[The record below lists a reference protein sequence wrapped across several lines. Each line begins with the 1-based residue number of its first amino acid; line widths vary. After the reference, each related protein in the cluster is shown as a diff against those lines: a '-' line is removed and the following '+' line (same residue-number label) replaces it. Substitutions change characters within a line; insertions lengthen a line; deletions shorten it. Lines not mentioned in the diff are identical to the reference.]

1 MPFPLNLAPMK
12 LSRIDRYFDSGEDL
26 QPVLEK
32 ARKILALSKHC
43 VDLLPPELASQLR
56 GANIREETLVLL
68 AANPAA
74 AAKLKLLAGS
84 LSESLLQL
92 GSKVKG
98 VSVRVQPSTGPGPV
112 VAAHKTAA
120 LSPAALTS
128 LADLRAALPDSPA
141 RLALDRLLAGEGA
154 AQNAASSRSPKSSR
168 REKSTRPS
176 TT

>member
-1 MPFPLNLAPMK
+1 MK

-43 VDLLPPELASQLR
+43 VDLLPPDLASQLR
-56 GANIREETLVLL
+56 GANIREETLILL

-74 AAKLKLLAGS
+74 AAKLRLLAGP

-98 VSVRVQPSTGPGPV
+98 VSVRVQPSTGPGRL
-112 VAAHKTAA
+112 AATHKAA
-120 LSPAALTS
+120 TLSPAALTA

-141 RLALDRLLAGEGA
+141 RLALDRLLAGEPPVHRA
-154 AQNAASSRSPKSSR
+154 TSSRSPNSSR
-168 REKSTRPS
+168 REKSTKPS